1 MTEDEANTLPA
12 PKCCCRQVFN
22 GNREALAWALDSVGR
37 SIQAISS
44 ASFLA
49 TAILNLAKEA
59 AGCETEILAGET
71 KLPECHGRIYGI
83 RPSSLLTSYSV
94 VVGVL
99 ATVFMP
105 LIGAVID
112 YTSHR
117 LHVGRVLAM
126 IACALMIP
134 TLFVSEKLWFVIA
147 IVQILQGFVGSG
159 LNLIKYSYL
168 PELTEEK
175 ELLSKYVA
183 SFTAIPFGGMVLFL
197 VVLIGSFS
205 FAGISDDD
213 ILSARISQGV
223 ASIIL
228 TLTMYFAYARLFE
241 ARPPLHIL
249 PEGTSLLTAGFR
261 QVYQTGCY
269 IVKHQRAL
277 KWFYIQNSFT
287 DAMLESLPAIVI
299 TFTTD
304 TLEFKSSEN
313 GIVIMITLVSSI
325 PGSLTAG
332 WLNHRFKKPIM
343 STISAFLLLIT
354 TNVLAGV
361 FLRGPD
367 QRIGSFI
374 AAFGWGMGYGWN
386 RTCNEF
392 MSSTLIPKGQDSEM
406 MGIFLFTR
414 SFLAWIPPLMF
425 TMLNESGVD
434 QRYILIALSIFF
446 LFALG
451 SCILIGNFAEAVAST
466 ETVKEDQVVLSEGGS
481 TTHQQVLEDGSLAV
495 L

>member
-1 MTEDEANTLPA
+1 MTDHEANTSPVA
-12 PKCCCRQVFN
+12 KCCGRKVFN

-37 SIQAISS
+37 SIQGISS

-59 AGCETEILAGET
+59 AGCETEPLAGET
-71 KLPECHGRIYGI
+71 DIPECNGRVYGI

-99 ATVFMP
+99 ATIFMP
-105 LIGAVID
+105 LIGAIID

-117 LHVGRVLAM
+117 LRVGRVLAV
-126 IACALMIP
+126 ISCALMIP
-134 TLFVSEKLWFVIA
+134 TLFVSENMWFVVA
-147 IVQILQGFVGSG
+147 VVQILQGFVGWG

-168 PELTEEK
+168 PELTEDK
-175 ELLSKYVA
+175 ELLNKYVA

-205 FAGISDDD
+205 FAGIADDD
-213 ILSARISQGV
+213 ILSAQISQGI
-223 ASIIL
+223 ACIIL
-228 TLTMYFAYARLFE
+228 TLTMVFAYARLFE
-241 ARPPLHIL
+241 ARPPSHIL
-249 PEGTSLLTAGFR
+249 PEGTSLFTAGFR
-261 QVYQTGCY
+261 QVYQTGCH
-269 IVKHQRAL
+269 IVNHHRAL
-277 KWFYIQNSFT
+277 KWFYVQNAFT
-287 DAMLESLPAIVI
+287 DAMLESLPVVVI

-304 TLEFKSSEN
+304 TLEFTSTEN

-325 PGSLTAG
+325 PGSLIAG

-343 STISAFLLLIT
+343 STISALLLLVT

-367 QRIGSFI
+367 QKIGSYI
-374 AAFGWGMGYGWN
+374 AAIGWGMGFGWN

-406 MGIFLFTR
+406 MGIFLLTR

-425 TMLNESGVD
+425 TLLNEAGVE
-434 QRYILIALSIFF
+434 QHYILIALSIFF
-446 LFALG
+446 VFALG
-451 SCILIGNFAEAVAST
+451 SCLMIGNFAEAVAST
-466 ETVKEDQVVLSEGGS
+466 EPVKEDQVVVGGIDHPS
-481 TTHQQVLEDGSLAV
+481 TDFEDGSLAIP
-495 L
+495 